1 MHDRGS
7 PNQLKVA
14 MGLAQAWKL
23 GYPPVQNLLL
33 EVFDL
38 LEFDIIV
45 TILMIIQKKD

>member
-1 MHDRGS
+1 
-7 PNQLKVA
+7 

-23 GYPPVQNLLL
+23 GNSPVENLPL